1 MIIKYLFILA
11 VILPSGEVK
20 VDSSILDEC
29 PEKTLFTAQ
38 MEDKR
43 IHRDI
48 LDWGAR
54 CYRIDVSEMLGNQS

>member
-1 MIIKYLFILA
+1 MIKFIFILA
-11 VILPSGEVK
+11 VILPNGEVK
-20 VDSSILDEC
+20 VDSSILDQC

-48 LDWGAR
+48 LDWQAR
-54 CYRIDVSEMLGNQS
+54 CYRIDVGEMLGNQS

>member
-1 MIIKYLFILA
+1 MIKFICILA
-11 VILPSGEVK
+11 VILPNGEVK
-20 VDSSILDEC
+20 VDSSILDQC

-48 LDWGAR
+48 LDWQAR
-54 CYRIDVSEMLGNQS
+54 CYRIDVGEMLGNQS